1 MKLKYKYNNTWVE
14 ASSLNIKT
22 SELPTYEGEYEATP
36 KVYENKTLQ
45 TKNHS
50 MKDDILIR
58 KIPQSEVSNL
68 SNGTTL
74 IIGEESLNG

>member
-22 SELPTYEGEYEATP
+22 SELPTYEGEYEVTP

>member
-1 MKLKYKYNNTWVE
+1 MKFKYKHNNTWVE
-14 ASSLNIKT
+14 ASTLNIKT
-22 SELPTYEGEYEATP
+22 SELPTYEGEYEVTP

>member
-14 ASSLNIKT
+14 ASTLNIKT
-22 SELPTYEGEYEATP
+22 SELPIYEGEYEVTP

-68 SNGTTL
+68 SNGYTL

>member
-22 SELPTYEGEYEATP
+22 SELPTYEGEYEVTP

-58 KIPQSEVSNL
+58 KIPQLEVSNL

-74 IIGEESLNG
+74 IIGEESLNA

>member
-1 MKLKYKYNNTWVE
+1 MKLKYKYNNAWVE
-14 ASSLNIKT
+14 GSTLNIKA
-22 SELPTYEGEYEATP
+22 SELPTYEGEYELTP

-50 MKDDILIR
+50 MKDDITVK
-58 KIPQSEVSNL
+58 KIPQFEVSNDFG
-68 SNGTTL
+68 NTL